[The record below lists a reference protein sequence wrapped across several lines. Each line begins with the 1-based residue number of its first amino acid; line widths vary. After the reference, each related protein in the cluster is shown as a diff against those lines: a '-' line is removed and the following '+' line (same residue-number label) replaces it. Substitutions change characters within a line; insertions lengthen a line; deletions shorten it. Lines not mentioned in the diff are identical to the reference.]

1 MTTALTETEIT
12 KAMMNLRGWRRD
24 DDGRLIKTFQFE
36 SYLAGIAFASAV
48 GVIAEGLNHHP
59 ELTIGWRKVSASFTT
74 HDAGNQLT
82 AKDFAAAAAIDALD
96 YPPA

>member
-1 MTTALTETEIT
+1 MTTALTEIEIT

-24 DDGRLIKTFQFE
+24 EVRLIKTFQFE

>member
-1 MTTALTETEIT
+1 MTTALTETEIA
-12 KAMMNLRGWRRD
+12 KGMMNLRGWRRD
-24 DDGRLIKTFQFE
+24 DGRLVKTFQFE

-59 ELTIGWRKVSASFTT
+59 EMTIGWRKVFVSFTT

>member
-12 KAMMNLRGWRRD
+12 KGMMNLRGWRRD
-24 DDGRLIKTFQFE
+24 EGRLIKSFQLE

>member
-12 KAMMNLRGWRRD
+12 KAMMSLRGWRR

>member
-24 DDGRLIKTFQFE
+24 EGRLIKTFPFE

>member
-1 MTTALTETEIT
+1 MTTALTETEII
-12 KAMMNLRGWRRD
+12 KRMSNLRGWRRD
-24 DDGRLIKTFQFE
+24 DGRLVKSFQFE

-59 ELTIGWRKVSASFTT
+59 ELTIGWRKVTASFTT

-82 AKDFAAAAAIDALD
+82 AKDFAAAAAIDALAW
-96 YPPA
+96 PPA

>member
-1 MTTALTETEIT
+1 MTTALTEAEIT
-12 KAMMNLRGWRRD
+12 EGMAKLRGWQRD
-24 DDGRLIKTFQFE
+24 EGRLMKLFQFE
-36 SYLAGIAFASAV
+36 SYLAGTAFAAAV

-59 ELTIGWRKVSASFTT
+59 EMTIGWRRVSVSFTT

-96 YPPA
+96 YPTA

>member
-12 KAMMNLRGWRRD
+12 KAMMSLRGWRRD
-24 DDGRLIKTFQFE
+24 EGRLIKTFQFE

-96 YPPA
+96 YPPT